1 METARGA
8 DGTNGRRRDDRLPY
22 PPTTVGPFI
31 EDVPDKA
38 KSACIDGNEAT
49 ARVAHAL
56 SEVVAIYPITPAS
69 PMGEH
74 ADAWSAAGRRNL
86 WGSVPQVI
94 EMQSEAGAA
103 GALHGAA
110 QKGVLATTFTSSQ
123 GLLLMLPTMY
133 RLAGELVPSVIHVA
147 ARAIATHALS
157 IFGDHSDV
165 MAARSTG
172 FAVLAA
178 SSVQEAHDFALAAH
192 AATLESRV
200 PFLHFFDGFRTS
212 HEVNHVDLLSYDDLR
227 AVVDESFV
235 LEHRARGLSPDHPV
249 LRGSSQNP
257 DVFFQSR
264 EAANPVYERVP
275 RIVQDVFDRIAAR
288 TGRRYGLV
296 EYAGAPDADRV
307 VVLMGSAVGAAAET
321 VEAMQRQGDKV
332 GVLTIRLFRPFPAQ
346 ALVDALPRTA
356 TRVAVMDRTKEPGS
370 VGEPLYL
377 DVVAALNEAGRL
389 ATPQVV
395 GCRYGLASKEVT
407 PAMVKGLFDELA
419 RSRPRRHTTL
429 GIVDDVTH
437 TAVAPAAGFDTDSAE
452 FRAVFYGL
460 GSDGTVGA
468 SKQTVKILGDDCGY
482 HAQGYFVYDSKKAGT
497 LTVSHVRFGH
507 EPIRSTYLVQHADF
521 VGVHQWQFVERVDVL
536 DLARPG
542 ATVLLNA
549 TFPPDKVWDH
559 LPRHVQ
565 QQVIDKGLDL
575 WAVDAYRLAADLG
588 LGRRIN
594 TIMEAAFFTLADV
607 VPHDQALALMRQGIE
622 RSYGKR
628 GPEVVARNV
637 AAVDA
642 AAGALHHIDV
652 PAAPNAVAPSAD
664 HSGVPGFLAALL
676 AGRGDDLPVSAM
688 PVDGTFPT
696 GTAKFERRSLALEI
710 PAWDPGLCIDC
721 GKCTIVCPHAAI
733 RMKVFEP
740 AGLDGAPAQFQ
751 AKEFRSREVPGK
763 LLSIQ
768 VAPDDCTGC
777 GVCVEVCPAHDK
789 ADKTHKSLNLV
800 PAEGL
805 REQERANWDF
815 FQTVADIDPGLIA
828 PDSVKGSQVRPPL
841 FEFSG
846 ACAGC
851 GETPYLK
858 LLTQLFGDRAIVANA
873 TGCSS
878 IYGGNLPTTP
888 WTTNACGH
896 GPAWEN
902 SLFEDN
908 AEFGMGIR
916 VAADQQAGAA
926 RDLLKELAPLV
937 GMPLAESILD
947 ADQGCDADVAAQR
960 QRVRRLK
967 AVLASLNGSHGP
979 GPERL
984 LSVADELVRRSVW
997 LVGGDGWAYDI
1008 GSAGLDHV
1016 LASGRNVNILV
1027 LDTEVYSNTGGQAS
1041 KATPRGAVA
1050 RFASAGKATAKKDL
1064 GMIAMQYGDV
1074 YVAHIS
1080 LGANDLQT
1088 VKAFL
1093 EAYAWPGPSLIIAYA
1108 SCVPAHG
1115 FEESQSMAHQRDA
1128 VRSGYWPLYRY
1139 RPDQD
1144 APFQVDSRAPSMS
1157 MRDFAASEERFASLM
1172 RTDPARADVLLAQ
1185 GEEDVANRRRLYERL
1200 LQPPAATG

>member
-1 METARGA
+1 
-8 DGTNGRRRDDRLPY
+8 
-22 PPTTVGPFI
+22 
-31 EDVPDKA
+31 VPDKA
-38 KSACIDGNEAT
+38 KSACIDGNEAA

-74 ADAWSAAGRRNL
+74 ADAWSAAGRKNL
-86 WGSVPQVI
+86 WGSVPHVV

-110 QKGVLATTFTSSQ
+110 QKGALATTFTSSQ

-172 FAVLAA
+172 LAILGSA
-178 SSVQEAHDFALAAH
+178 SPQEAHDFALAAH

-212 HEVNHVDLLSYDDLR
+212 HEVNHVDLLTDDDLR
-227 AVVDESFV
+227 AVVDEGCV

-264 EAANPVYERVP
+264 EAANLVYERVP
-275 RIVQDVFDRIAAR
+275 AVVQAAFDRIAAR

-296 EYAGAPDADRV
+296 EYIGAPDAERV
-307 VVLMGSAVGAAAET
+307 LVLMGSAIGAAEET
-321 VEAMQRQGDKV
+321 VEALQQQGEKV
-332 GVLTIRLFRPFPAQ
+332 GVVKVRLFRPFPSQ
-346 ALVDALPRTA
+346 ALLDALPHTA
-356 TRVAVMDRTKEPGS
+356 TRVAVLDRTKEPGS

-377 DVVAALNEAGRL
+377 DVVAALSEAGRL
-389 ATPQVV
+389 ATAQVV

-407 PAMVKGLFDELA
+407 PAMLAGLFAELA
-419 RSRPRRHTTL
+419 RPEPRPHTTI

-437 TAVAPAAGFDTDSAE
+437 TGVAAAAGFVTERAE
-452 FRAVFYGL
+452 YQAVFYGL

-468 SKQTVKILGDDCGY
+468 SKQTVKILGEDCGY
-482 HAQGYFVYDSKKAGT
+482 QAQGYFVYDSKKAGT

-507 EPIRSTYLVQHADF
+507 EPIRSTYLVQQADY
-521 VGVHQWQFVERVDVL
+521 VGVHQWQFVDKVDVL

-549 TFPPDKVWDH
+549 TFPADKVWDH
-559 LPRHVQ
+559 LPRSVQ
-565 QQVIDKGLDL
+565 QQVIDKHLDL
-575 WAVDAYRLAADLG
+575 WAIDAYRLAADEG

-594 TIMEAAFFTLADV
+594 TIMEAAFFALADV
-607 VPHDQALALMRQGIE
+607 LPHDRALALMREGVE

-628 GPEVVARNV
+628 GPDVVARNV
-637 AAVDA
+637 AAIDA
-642 AAGALHHIDV
+642 AAHALHHIGV
-652 PAAPNAVAPSAD
+652 PSEPNAIDGAAVSDAPGIFAT
-664 HSGVPGFLAALL
+664 LL

-696 GTAKFERRSLALEI
+696 GTAKWERRSLAQAI
-710 PAWDPGLCIDC
+710 PAWDPSLCIDC

-740 AGLDGAPAQFQ
+740 GHAAGAPAQFQ
-751 AKEFRSREVPGK
+751 TKEFRSREVPGK

-800 PAEGL
+800 PADGV
-805 REQERANWDF
+805 REQERQNWAF
-815 FQTVADIDPGLIA
+815 FQGVPDLDHGLIA
-828 PDSVKGSQVRPPL
+828 PDSVKGSQVRLPL

-858 LLTQLFGDRAIVANA
+858 LLTQLFGDRAIIANA

-888 WTTNACGH
+888 WTTNAGGH

-916 VAADQQAGAA
+916 VALDQQGAAA
-926 RDLLKELAPLV
+926 RDLLLDLAPLV

-947 ADQGCDADVAAQR
+947 ADQSSDTDIAAQR
-960 QRVRRLK
+960 ERVRRLK
-967 AVLASLNGSHGP
+967 AMLASLNGSHGA
-979 GPERL
+979 GPAQL
-984 LSVADELVRRSVW
+984 ASLADELVRRSVW

-1016 LASGRNVNILV
+1016 LASGRNVNVLV

-1074 YVAHIS
+1074 YVAHVS
-1080 LGANDLQT
+1080 MGANDLQT
-1088 VKAFL
+1088 VKAFI
-1093 EAYAWPGPSLIIAYA
+1093 EADAWPGPSLIIAYA

-1115 FEESQSMAHQRDA
+1115 FDESQSMAHQRDA
-1128 VRSGYWPLYRY
+1128 ARSGYWPLYRY
-1139 RPDQD
+1139 RPGE
-1144 APFQVDSRAPSMS
+1144 AEPFTDDSRKPTMT

-1172 RTDPARADVLLAQ
+1172 RTQPERADALLAQ
-1185 GEEDVANRRRLYERL
+1185 GEADVASRRKLYERL
-1200 LQPPAATG
+1200 MQPSD